1 MLDNDIFIELLETA
15 QILEKVMSGLESALD
30 IQFCEGP
37 LVKAQCKIMDLLVDN
52 CENLDKNEDSYIYKF
67 AFEHK
72 WGEIVDT
79 QYVGDRKYTIDSFY
93 TLYSYLEDKYMQEE
107 RK

>member
-37 LVKAQCKIMDLLVDN
+37 LVKAQCKIMDLLVDS

-67 AFEHK
+67 AFDYK

-79 QYVGDRKYTIDSFY
+79 QYVGDHKYIINSFH
-93 TLYSYLEDKYMQEE
+93 TLYSYLEGKYRQKEH
-107 RK
+107 K

>member
-37 LVKAQCKIMDLLVDN
+37 LVKAQCKIMDLLVDK
-52 CENLDKNEDSYIYKF
+52 CENLDKNKDSYIYKF
-67 AFEHK
+67 AFDLK
-72 WGEIVDT
+72 WGEIADT
-79 QYVGDRKYTIDSFY
+79 QYVGDRKYTIDNFY
-93 TLYSYLEDKYMQEE
+93 SLYSYLEDKIYTKN

>member
-1 MLDNDIFIELLETA
+1 MLANDVFIELLETT
-15 QILEKVMSGLESALD
+15 QMLEKAISGLESALD
-30 IQFCEGP
+30 IQLCEGLLP
-37 LVKAQCKIMDLLVDN
+37 KVQCKIMDLLVDN

-72 WGEIVDT
+72 WGEIADT
-79 QYVGDRKYTIDSFY
+79 QYVDDRKYTIDSFY
-93 TLYSYLEDKYMQEE
+93 TLYSYLEDKYMQKE